1 VNRSKLEVDT
11 SKLSDSILSFFHEF
25 MICCSESL
33 ISSRVLELTRGPRYH
48 RRSGQVY
55 DNKVMCVQQSS
66 VGKQCALNFL
76 QNVSRGAKPC
86 SLQLPLQKQPHS
98 PSSPII
104 QAEIS
109 TGMHKRQRL
118 FPHIPSPQIL
128 LEVRHL
134 KGKLENN
141 PSIQQARIASCSRK
155 DINQQTSH
163 PFNPRSASPAG
174 SIGLNETRLFAVLS
188 VQIGSLGGVPASLKA
203 GCRILSRSTSKEKR
217 CACES

>member
-1 VNRSKLEVDT
+1 MEVDT

-33 ISSRVLELTRGPRYH
+33 ISSRALELTRGPRYH

-55 DNKVMCVQQSS
+55 DDKVMCAQQSL
-66 VGKQCALNFL
+66 VGKQCALKFL

-86 SLQLPLQKQPHS
+86 SLQFPLQKQPHS

-109 TGMHKRQRL
+109 TEMHKRQRL
-118 FPHIPSPQIL
+118 LPHIPSPQIL
-128 LEVRHL
+128 LGVQHL
-134 KGKLENN
+134 NGKLENN

-155 DINQQTSH
+155 DINQQTSSY

-188 VQIGSLGGVPASLKA
+188 VQIGSLSGVPALLNA
-203 GCRILSRSTSKEKR
+203 GCRILSRSPSKEKW